1 MKLYLG
7 DEIDIK
13 GFAPTIV
20 SRAKKETLTCTDEAG
35 EVSVE
40 GYTVEVASLEGLVEL
55 LKEQRGCLVLLECT
69 FPGIP
74 LAVDPYCP
82 EEV

>member
-1 MKLYLG
+1 VKLYLG
-7 DEIDIK
+7 DEVDTK
-13 GFAPTIV
+13 GFAPSIV
-20 SRAKKETLTCTDEAG
+20 SRAKKETLTCTEEG
-35 EVSVE
+35 REVSVE
-40 GYTVEVASLEGLVEL
+40 GYTVEAASLEELVVL

-74 LAVDPYCP
+74 LAVDPYYP